1 MVNSKLC
8 ETKIQSLRDAKS
20 PEISRNR
27 AKIFWDPRFWRNYSM
42 PRPLYDKRFVPC
54 NWKVIQ
60 IPETFCLWNPES
72 WALESGN
79 SSRNPESRY
88 NAWKPESKF
97 HWQFHWSEIH
107 HLESGILSI
116 ESRIHHLEWG
126 IHHLEFGIHHLES
139 GIWNPS
145 PGIWNP
151 QHRIQN
157 PRLSWIPLH
166 GAKLYSI
173 H

>member
-20 PEISRNR
+20 PEISRNG
-27 AKIFWDPRFWRNYSM
+27 AKIFRDPRFLRNYSM

-88 NAWKPESKF
+88 NDWKSESKF
-97 HWQFHWSEIH
+97 HWQ
-107 HLESGILSI
+107 GIRTPSP
-116 ESRIHHLEWG
+116 
-126 IHHLEFGIHHLES
+126 

-151 QHRIQN
+151 SPAIRNSSPGTRNPSPGIRNPSPGIRNSLHRIQN

>member
-1 MVNSKLC
+1 MQNHP
-8 ETKIQSLRDAKS
+8 RS
-20 PEISRNR
+20 PEIAPKFSETHVLWGT
-27 AKIFWDPRFWRNYSM
+27 ILC

-54 NWKVIQ
+54 NNWKVIQ

-88 NAWKPESKF
+88 NDWKSESKF
-97 HWQFHWSEIH
+97 HWQGIRTPSSEIWNP
-107 HLESGILSI
+107 
-116 ESRIHHLEWG
+116 SR
-126 IHHLEFGIHHLES
+126 

-145 PGIWNP
+145 PAIRNSSPGTRNPSPGIRNP
-151 QHRIQN
+151 SPGIRNSLHRIQN

>member
-27 AKIFWDPRFWRNYSM
+27 AKIFRDPRFWRNYSM

-97 HWQFHWSEIH
+97 HWQ
-107 HLESGILSI
+107 GI
-116 ESRIHHLEWG
+116 R
-126 IHHLEFGIHHLES
+126 
-139 GIWNPS
+139 NPS
-145 PGIWNP
+145 PEIRNP

-157 PRLSWIPLH
+157 PSPGIQNPSPGIRNPSPGIWNLE
-166 GAKLYSI
+166 SI
-173 H
+173 TWNLESTA